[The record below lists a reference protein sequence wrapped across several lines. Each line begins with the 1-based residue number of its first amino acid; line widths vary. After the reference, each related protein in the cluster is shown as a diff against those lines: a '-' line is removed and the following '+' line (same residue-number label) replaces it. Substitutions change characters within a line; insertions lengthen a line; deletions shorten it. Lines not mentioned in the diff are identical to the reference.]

1 MRLPEPGSSAAQHC
15 RRRAPPQPPG
25 ATPATQYARNAHS
38 ATVFRKC
45 CEQTWCHEDGLTY
58 FLSIPTSSISNS
70 RPSFGG
76 IVSPLPSAP
85 VPQSV
90 NETNAWSRKQW
101 SSPPRW
107 QDFNTVTKVCRYAE
121 AGPLPEAHTSRREV
135 KPWYHSPF
143 LPELEL
149 KRLCGLPLN
158 QGVRA
163 LPGGGRQGDR
173 VDAGETQQ
181 ASSSHLSHH
190 DAVCVRHMLP
200 CSRDSRRVRREHET

>member
-1 MRLPEPGSSAAQHC
+1 M
-15 RRRAPPQPPG
+15 
-25 ATPATQYARNAHS
+25 
-38 ATVFRKC
+38 
-45 CEQTWCHEDGLTY
+45 TY

-173 VDAGETQQ
+173 SMPGRHNRRPRRTFRTTMPFVFDTCCPAAETVAG
-181 ASSSHLSHH
+181 
-190 DAVCVRHMLP
+190 
-200 CSRDSRRVRREHET
+200 